1 MAAILP
7 RKFDDGDFVAW
18 LREFDACA
26 AANGWKVTEMKKLL
40 HMRQKLFR
48 LANRNTQRL
57 KKKRLLLCL
66 AQATFAYTS

>member
-1 MAAILP
+1 MRASFSAIKTIIMLYSY
-7 RKFDDGDFVAW
+7 FGVSGLW
-18 LREFDACA
+18 Q
-26 AANGWKVTEMKKLL
+26 VMVQEMKKLL
-40 HMRQKLFR
+40 HKRQKLFR